1 LSVSDLPPPE
11 ALPAGSA
18 RSGARRASGEAGL
31 PGSRRFGLLLAAPP
45 AAWLGLFFIIPMLV
59 LLAWSF
65 QPPGMGIR
73 FEAEP
78 TLTAW
83 SRNLGTSAFQT
94 LLVRTIIIA
103 FTVAT
108 ITVIAAYPIAYLLA
122 RVAGRRRYVLMTLIL
137 APSLVSYLLRLFAWR
152 LLLGTN
158 GVVNTAVMGTGIV
171 QEPLDFLL
179 YNQIAVTVVLIY
191 VWAPWAALPIFVRLE
206 QIDGRL
212 LEAASDLG
220 ASRWR
225 TFLRV
230 TLPLSLPGVFAAFF
244 FVFIPT
250 LGDFA
255 TATYVGGSEGQ
266 MFGNVIQQFL
276 TQPDFPSGA
285 VLSMVLLAV
294 SAIAMVVGARLARI
308 REVTDVRL

>member
-1 LSVSDLPPPE
+1 MAAPTPP
-11 ALPAGSA
+11 PAGS
-18 RSGARRASGEAGL
+18 RPAGL
-31 PGSRRFGLLLAAPP
+31 TLRRFRSATVRDP
-45 AAWLGLFFIIPMLV
+45 AAGRGFGLALGSVPAVWLALFFVAPLLV
-59 LLAWSF
+59 LLAWTF

-73 FEAEP
+73 FNAEP
-78 TLTAW
+78 TLEAW
-83 SRNLGTSAFQT
+83 TRNLGTPAFQS
-94 LLVRTIIIA
+94 LLVRTVAIA
-103 FTVAT
+103 FAVAATTV
-108 ITVIAAYPIAYLLA
+108 VAAYPIAYLLA
-122 RVAGRRRYVLMTLIL
+122 RVAGRRRYILLALIL

-152 LLLGTN
+152 LMLGTN
-158 GVVNTAVMGTGIV
+158 GVVNSGLREVGLIDA
-171 QEPLDFLL
+171 PLDFLL
-179 YNQIAVTVVLIY
+179 YNQVAVVVVLIY

-212 LEAASDLG
+212 LEAANDLG

-266 MFGNVIQQFL
+266 MFGNIIQKFL
-276 TQPDFPSGA
+276 TEPDFPSGA
-285 VLSMVLLAV
+285 VLSMVLLVVA
-294 SAIAMVVGARLARI
+294 SIAMVIGARLSRI
-308 REVTDVRL
+308 REVSDVRL